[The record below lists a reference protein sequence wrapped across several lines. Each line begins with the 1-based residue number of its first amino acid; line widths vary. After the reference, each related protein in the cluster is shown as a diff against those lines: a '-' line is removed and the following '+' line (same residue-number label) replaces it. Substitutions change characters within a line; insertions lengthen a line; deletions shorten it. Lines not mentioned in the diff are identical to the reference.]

1 MNLRAAGWIACLA
14 MLAGCSSSPPVASIA
29 PAVEPVTT
37 AAAAASPAEVDY
49 NCRVDADCAV
59 KDVGNC
65 CGRYPACVNRDSP
78 TFPDRVAAECAR
90 TGMSGIC
97 GYPEISSC
105 RCVEQRCAAVTGS
118 AEVR

>member
-14 MLAGCSSSPPVASIA
+14 MLAGCSPSPPSAS
-29 PAVEPVTT
+29 T
-37 AAAAASPAEVDY
+37 AAAPEPAAVAAASLGEVDY
-49 NCRVDADCAV
+49 GCRVDADCAV

-78 TFPDRVAAECAR
+78 TFPEQVAAECTR

-97 GYPEISSC
+97 GYPEIGAC
-105 RCVEQRCAAVTGS
+105 RCVEQRCAAVTDS
-118 AEVR
+118 AETH

>member
-14 MLAGCSSSPPVASIA
+14 MLAGCSPSPPAASTA
-29 PAVEPVTT
+29 SALEPAT
-37 AAAAASPAEVDY
+37 AAAAAPPGEVDY
-49 NCRVDADCAV
+49 GCRVDADCAV

-78 TFPDRVAAECAR
+78 TFPEQVAAECAR

-97 GYPEISSC
+97 GYPEISAC
-105 RCVEQRCAAVTGS
+105 RCVEQRCAAVTDS
-118 AEVR
+118 AETH